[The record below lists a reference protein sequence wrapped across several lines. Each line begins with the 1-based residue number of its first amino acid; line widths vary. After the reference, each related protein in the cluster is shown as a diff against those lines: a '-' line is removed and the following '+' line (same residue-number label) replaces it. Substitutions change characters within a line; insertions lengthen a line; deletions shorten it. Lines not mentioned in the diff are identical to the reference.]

1 MNNPYFNPNEE
12 IKVSTTGV
20 LPHWNQYGK
29 IQYVTFRL
37 ADSLPQSKIAEL
49 TELKNKFIS
58 NHPKPWDKYEKFAYW
73 NLIGPVESKLLDAG
87 YGSCILKI
95 PEIRSIVSDTLKYND
110 GNKYRLIAYVI
121 MPNHVHVLFE
131 LLGNNC
137 IECVMKSIKGYCSR
151 KINELTG
158 GSGSVWM
165 KEYFDRI
172 VRDASHLKSYIGY
185 ILNNPKYLKPGEYEL
200 WRSDEWVYE

>member
-131 LLGNNC
+131 LLGNNS

-151 KINELTG
+151 EINELTG

>member
-1 MNNPYFNPNEE
+1 MDNPYFDPNEE
-12 IKVSTTGV
+12 VKVSTSGA

-37 ADSLPQSKIAEL
+37 TDSLPQSKIAEL
-49 TELKNKFIS
+49 TELKNRFIS
-58 NHPKPWDKYEKFAYW
+58 NHPKPWDKQDKYAYW
-73 NLIGPVESKLLDAG
+73 KLIGPVESKLLDAG
-87 YGSCILKI
+87 YGLCILKI
-95 PEIRSIVSDTLKYND
+95 PEIRGIVSDTLRYND

-131 LLGNNC
+131 LFGNNS
-137 IECVMKSIKGYCSR
+137 IESVMKSIKGYSSR

-172 VRDASHLKSYIGY
+172 VRDASHLKSYIRY
-185 ILNNPKYLKPGEYEL
+185 IINNPRFLQPGEYEL
-200 WRSDEWVYE
+200 WRSEEWVYE

>member
-1 MNNPYFNPNEE
+1 MDNPYFDPNEE
-12 IKVSTTGV
+12 VKISTTGA

-49 TELKNKFIS
+49 TELKNRFIS
-58 NHPKPWDKYEKFAYW
+58 NHPKPWDKQDKYAYW
-73 NLIGPVESKLLDAG
+73 KLIGPVESKLLDAG
-87 YGSCILKI
+87 YGLCILKI
-95 PEIRSIVSDTLKYND
+95 PEIRGIVSVTLRYND

-131 LLGNNC
+131 LFGNNS
-137 IECVMKSIKGYCSR
+137 IESVMKSIKGYSSR

-172 VRDASHLKSYIGY
+172 VRDASHLKSYIRY
-185 ILNNPKYLKPGEYEL
+185 IINNPRFLQPGEYEL
-200 WRSDEWVYE
+200 WRSEEWVYE

>member
-1 MNNPYFNPNEE
+1 MDNPYFDPNEE
-12 IKVSTTGV
+12 VKVSTSGA

-49 TELKNKFIS
+49 AELKNRFIS
-58 NHPKPWDKYEKFAYW
+58 NHPKPWDKQDKYAYW
-73 NLIGPVESKLLDAG
+73 KLIGPVESKLLDAG
-87 YGSCILKI
+87 YGLCVLKI
-95 PEIRSIVSDTLKYND
+95 PEIRGIVSDTLRYND

-131 LLGNNC
+131 LFGNNS
-137 IECVMKSIKGYCSR
+137 IESVMKSIKGYSSR
-151 KINELTG
+151 KIYELTG

-172 VRDASHLKSYIGY
+172 VRDASHLKSYIRY
-185 ILNNPKYLKPGEYEL
+185 IINNPRFLQPGEYEL
-200 WRSDEWVYE
+200 WRSEEWVYE

>member
-1 MNNPYFNPNEE
+1 MDNPYFDPNEE
-12 IKVSTTGV
+12 VKVSTTGA

-49 TELKNKFIS
+49 KELKNTFIA
-58 NHPKPWDKYEKFAYW
+58 NHPKPWDKQDKYAYW
-73 NLIGPVESKLLDAG
+73 KLIGPVESKLLDAG
-87 YGSCILKI
+87 YGLCILKI
-95 PEIRSIVSDTLKYND
+95 PEIRGIVSDTLKYND

-131 LLGNNC
+131 LLGNNS
-137 IECVMKSIKGYCSR
+137 IESVMKSIKGYSSR

-172 VRDASHLKSYIGY
+172 VRDASHLKSYIRY
-185 ILNNPKYLKPGEYEL
+185 IINNPGFLQPGEYEL
-200 WRSDEWVYE
+200 WRSSEWVYE

>member
-1 MNNPYFNPNEE
+1 MNNPYFDPNGEV
-12 IKVSTTGV
+12 KVSNTGA

-37 ADSLPQSKIAEL
+37 ADSLPQSKIAKL
-49 TELKNKFIS
+49 TELKNTFIS
-58 NHPKPWDKYEKFAYW
+58 NHPKPWDKQDKYAYW
-73 NLIGPVESKLLDAG
+73 KLIGPVESRLLDAG

-95 PEIRSIVSDTLKYND
+95 PEIRRIVSDTLRYND

-131 LLGNNC
+131 LFGNNS
-137 IECVMKSIKGYCSR
+137 IESVMKSIKGYSSR

-172 VRDASHLKSYIGY
+172 VRDASHLKSYIRY
-185 ILNNPKYLKPGEYEL
+185 IINNPRFLQPGEYEL
-200 WRSDEWVYE
+200 WRSEEWVYE